1 MRGWLPLSPP
11 PPPAHCALQQ
21 IAKWD
26 AQLGGP
32 KSATPKGCDTVRTQ
46 TMNLLM
52 YNMRLLDTTYVAS
65 IEITGGFGA
74 TKLSNLYNV
83 AAPEC

>member
-1 MRGWLPLSPP
+1 
-11 PPPAHCALQQ
+11 
-21 IAKWD
+21 
-26 AQLGGP
+26 
-32 KSATPKGCDTVRTQ
+32 
-46 TMNLLM
+46 MNLLM